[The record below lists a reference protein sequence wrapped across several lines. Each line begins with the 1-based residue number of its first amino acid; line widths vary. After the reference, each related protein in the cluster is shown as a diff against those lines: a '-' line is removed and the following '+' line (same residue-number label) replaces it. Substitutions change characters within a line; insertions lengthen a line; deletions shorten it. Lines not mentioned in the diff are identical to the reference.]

1 MSQIIFLKFSHIW
14 NGHVKRAGSAVVR
27 LVGRQ
32 CLVVEHILAA
42 LLRNNTSCLVDF
54 LSSAILFPVTP
65 MNSLCCDKLWSC
77 FCRWARLLHGIFCR
91 KKWNKKNRARHLALD
106 IYRRDSQQLRLDT
119 GFLWHFIVSPL
130 CLCSFCWQLCILF
143 HSGQQYFFG
152 LTYFARHQKEVP
164 KTWTAL
170 DHLKLIVYSFL
181 CATLLNT
188 SLSHNPVSHPR
199 DSFCPLIDFPT
210 LLRLR

>member
-1 MSQIIFLKFSHIW
+1 MSQIIFPKFSHIW
-14 NGHVKRAGSAVVR
+14 SGHVKTAGSAVVR

-32 CLVVEHILAA
+32 RLVVEQYKLPRRLFVLGNFVSCDTNEFSLLWQA
-42 LLRNNTSCLVDF
+42 L
-54 LSSAILFPVTP
+54 ILF
-65 MNSLCCDKLWSC
+65 
-77 FCRWARLLHGIFCR
+77 LLLSKTFAWNILQ

-106 IYRRDSQQLRLDT
+106 IYRRDSQQLRLDI

-143 HSGQQYFFG
+143 HFFG

-164 KTWTAL
+164 KTWPAL
-170 DHLKLIVYSFL
+170 DHLKLIVQFFL
-181 CATLLNT
+181 CATLLNA
-188 SLSHNPVSHPR
+188 SLSYNPVSHPR